1 LLQEGRDRGVA
12 RTSGQAGML
21 RFQLGS
27 RAIVYGAGV
36 FLVAASVATAE
47 PAAQKPS
54 PGAERTAQALDRIR
68 SEPLELRNFLKRMP
82 KGADL
87 HNHLDGAVYAETF
100 IRVGAEDQLCIDTVA
115 KAFSKL
121 IQSQRP
127 FRSLSRSSPELS
139 PSRYARRATFQ
150 PRTPSRTRPF
160 MTSWSI
166 PSPCAALSRL
176 RP

>member
-1 LLQEGRDRGVA
+1 MR
-12 RTSGQAGML
+12 
-21 RFQLGS
+21 RFHLGS

-36 FLVAASVATAE
+36 FLVAASVAPAE
-47 PAAQKPS
+47 PAAQKSS

-68 SEPLELRNFLKRMP
+68 SERLELRDFLKRMP

-100 IRVGAEDQLCIDTVA
+100 IRVAPRTSSA
-115 KAFSKL
+115 L

-139 PSRYARRATFQ
+139 PSRYAKRADVPATDAFKN
-150 PRTPSRTRPF
+150 
-160 MTSWSI
+160 
-166 PSPCAALSRL
+166 
-176 RP
+176 